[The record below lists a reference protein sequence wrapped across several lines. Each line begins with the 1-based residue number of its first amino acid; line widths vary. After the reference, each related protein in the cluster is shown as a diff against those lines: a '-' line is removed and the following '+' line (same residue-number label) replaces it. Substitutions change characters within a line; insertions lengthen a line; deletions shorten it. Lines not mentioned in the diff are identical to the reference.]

1 MHMLTRGVVLV
12 LVTGIIGCSRGPGR
26 DEALVAL
33 RRSNPTYETTP
44 VYDRVW
50 QDGPPWFSC
59 AEILA
64 KIDGTADREVVRDA
78 VGNWR
83 SLVLAGWIVLRDS
96 TYGPVA
102 DPGWCTVKLTDAG
115 ALHATGWPQALGPE
129 FPTGTRRRGWMA
141 PVGVR
146 KVEVVGAPRPLGAD
160 FATAE
165 YIVTIAPNEN
175 GVGTGAAR
183 DTLRYI
189 ADLHRVNGQWRM
201 GAVRPVAPKAP

>member
-1 MHMLTRGVVLV
+1 MRGVLFVVALSS
-12 LVTGIIGCSRGPGR
+12 IGCSRGPSR
-26 DEALVAL
+26 AEALAAL
-33 RRSNPTYETTP
+33 RSSNPTYETTP

-64 KIDGTADREVVRDA
+64 KMNGSADHEVVRGA

-83 SLVLAGWIVLRDS
+83 SLIVAGWIVLRDS
-96 TYGPVA
+96 TKGPVA

-115 ALHATGWPQALGPE
+115 ARQAAGWPQVLGPL
-129 FPTGTRRRGWMA
+129 FPTDAPRRGWMV

-146 KVEVVGAPRPLGAD
+146 RVDVVGPPRPLGAD

-165 YIVTIAPNEN
+165 YLVTIAPNEN
-175 GVGTGAAR
+175 GVGVGAAR

-189 ADLHRVNGQWRM
+189 ADLHRVKGEWRM
-201 GAVRPVAPKAP
+201 GAVRPVAPK